1 MVKVAESPENKSSS
15 TVQEMQ
21 LPFEKMGLRIGD
33 PLHLEGVDHGGRY
46 HVKLIG
52 YAPGQGLIVSM
63 PVVDGKQVL
72 LKKDRP
78 FTVRSMARTSV
89 FAFNSFIKHVA
100 MQPFPHLFLEYPK
113 ELIAVEVRN
122 ASRLKVELPSM
133 VTSDF
138 DAGTGEWP
146 KEAVITDISKSGAGV
161 KSVESLGALGDEIK
175 LQFLVSVS
183 GISKTFKISAVIRNK
198 TLLDPGELPY
208 KYTYGLQYLGLSDAA
223 KIVLTGYIYELQAQ
237 DY

>member
-1 MVKVAESPENKSSS
+1 MADSPENKSPSS
-15 TVQEMQ
+15 EQEMQ

-33 PLHLEGVDHGGRY
+33 PLHLEGVDHSGRY
-46 HVKLIG
+46 HVKLVG
-52 YAPGQGLIVSM
+52 FVPGQGVIVTM
-63 PVVDGKQVL
+63 PVVEGKQVL

-78 FTVRSMARTSV
+78 FTVRSMAKTSV
-89 FAFNSFIKHVA
+89 FAFSSYIKHVS
-100 MQPFPHLFLEYPK
+100 MQPFPHLFLEYPR

-122 ASRLKVELPSM
+122 ASRLKVDLPAT

-138 DAGTGEWP
+138 DPGTGEWP
-146 KEAVITDISKSGAGV
+146 KEAIITDISKSGAGV
-161 KSVESLGALGDEIK
+161 KSVEGLGSVGEEIK
-175 LQFLVSVS
+175 LQFLVTVS
-183 GISKTFKISAVIRNK
+183 GISKTFKISAAIRNK

-208 KYTYGLQYLGLSDAA
+208 KYSYGLQYLGLSDAA